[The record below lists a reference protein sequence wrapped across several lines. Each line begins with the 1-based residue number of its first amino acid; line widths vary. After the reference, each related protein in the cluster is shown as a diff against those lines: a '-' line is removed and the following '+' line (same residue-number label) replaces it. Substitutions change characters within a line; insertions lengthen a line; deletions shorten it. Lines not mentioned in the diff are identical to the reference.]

1 MECRN
6 TKTITMT
13 SASQY
18 KYEFHNEFRISIN
31 GNFDEIKKVIVLMT
45 RFANICVVYSI
56 EYQFPR
62 MTSLNPRSH
71 QSENLREIL
80 ETLK

>member
-1 MECRN
+1 
-6 TKTITMT
+6 
-13 SASQY
+13 
-18 KYEFHNEFRISIN
+18 
-31 GNFDEIKKVIVLMT
+31 MT

-71 QSENLREIL
+71 QSENLRETL
-80 ETLK
+80 ETLQ